1 MFKNLVIPFSLQ
13 PQITILYKLLW
24 ILNSNE
30 TAMKIEQTHFEN
42 SLDDFFVLFRLEK
55 ATHNITLN
63 CFLFLVP
70 WTYLCNN
77 KQNINIWFRFYFA
90 KTVI

>member
-1 MFKNLVIPFSLQ
+1 
-13 PQITILYKLLW
+13 
-24 ILNSNE
+24 
-30 TAMKIEQTHFEN
+30 MKTEQTHFKN

-77 KQNINIWFRFYFA
+77 KQNINI
-90 KTVI
+90 